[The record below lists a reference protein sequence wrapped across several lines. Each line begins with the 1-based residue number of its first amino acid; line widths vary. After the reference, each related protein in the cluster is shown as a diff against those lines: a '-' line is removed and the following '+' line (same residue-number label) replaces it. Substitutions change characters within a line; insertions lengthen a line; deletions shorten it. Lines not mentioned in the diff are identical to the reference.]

1 MLSNE
6 KILITGASGMLGLP
20 VARHLVR
27 NNEVWGLA
35 RFADASQRAGA
46 VGTAPASREQL
57 EAIGVVTR
65 RVDLASPDCS
75 ELPDDFSYV
84 VHLAHTRLGSDFHQA
99 VQVNAVGA
107 GLILQHC
114 RRAKAA
120 LVMSSAAVYSPK
132 PDVFQPLREED
143 DLGRAF
149 TPWAPS
155 SPVSKVSLEAVARL
169 CARFLELPVTIA
181 RLNTVYGSMGGLP
194 VMDLDRVA
202 AGEAVRTFADPY
214 PHSPLHID
222 DLCAQLEP
230 MLDAARSDATIVNWA
245 GDEVVTQRDWCTEAG
260 RLAGREPRIEVTP
273 IPGTPNGS
281 VADTTRRASIT
292 GPCKVGFAAGFAALF
307 AERHGG
313 A

>member
-1 MLSNE
+1 MSNQ

-20 VARHLVR
+20 VASYLARS
-27 NNEVWGLA
+27 NEVWGLA
-35 RFADASQRAGA
+35 RFLDASQRASA
-46 VGTAPASREQL
+46 LATAPTSREQL

-65 RVDLASPDCS
+65 RVDLANPDLA

-84 VHLAHTRLGSDFHQA
+84 VHLAHTRLGADFHQA

-120 LVMSSAAVYSPK
+120 LVMSSFAVYSPQS
-132 PDVFQPLREED
+132 DVFQPLRED
-143 DLGRAF
+143 ADLGRAF

-169 CARFLELPVTIA
+169 CARDLDLPVTIT

-194 VMDLDRVA
+194 VMNLDNVV
-202 AGEAVRTFADPY
+202 AGETVRTFADPY

-222 DLCAQLEP
+222 DLCAQIEP
-230 MLDAARSDATIVNWA
+230 MLDAARSDATTVNWA
-245 GDEVVTQRDWCTEAG
+245 GDEVVSLQEWCAQAG
-260 RLAGREPRIEVTP
+260 QLAGKQPQIEVTS
-273 IPGTPNGS
+273 IAGTPNGN

-292 GPCKVGFAAGFAALF
+292 GPCKVAFAAGFAALY
-307 AERHGG
+307 AERHGH